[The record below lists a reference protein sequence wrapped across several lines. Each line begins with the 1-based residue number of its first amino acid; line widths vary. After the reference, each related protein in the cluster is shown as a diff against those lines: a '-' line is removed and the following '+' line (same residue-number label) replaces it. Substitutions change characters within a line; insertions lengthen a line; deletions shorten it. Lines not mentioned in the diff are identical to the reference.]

1 MVIFFQVNAQ
11 TTVQMIFLDASY
23 VLRETLGCD
32 MEQLQNGTRLSAHI
46 LSANILLFYLIQ
58 DLASN

>member
-1 MVIFFQVNAQ
+1 MVTSPQVNAE

-32 MEQLQNGTRLSAHI
+32 MEQLQNGMRQAC
-46 LSANILLFYLIQ
+46 AAYLISCSLLHQ
-58 DLASN
+58 